1 MEDWGPLQASHLMEG
16 PIGLRRNWNHRFLT
30 LESEYWN
37 KHRHTCAAV
46 LLRRLA
52 GGFLPPDIGEVAR
65 KHLVEAQLTGHG
77 AQPQEGE
84 LTLDQ
89 GNTMLLAE
97 LYVQEVPAPILDGFA
112 DQELD
117 SFKGKNNPILG

>member
-30 LESEYWN
+30 LESEFWN
-37 KHRHTCAAV
+37 KHRHTCAAM

-52 GGFLPPDIGEVAR
+52 HGMLPPDIGEVAR
-65 KHLVEAQLTGHG
+65 QHLVQAQLTGHG

-97 LYVQEVPAPILDGFA
+97 LYVEEVPVPILDGFA
-112 DQELD
+112 GQELD
-117 SFKGKNNPILG
+117 SFRGKNNPILG